1 LTAKFTAKARNKLYG
16 NELKE
21 AKVFDEAA
29 IRKAV
34 TAIIKAIGE
43 DPDREG
49 LVDTPKRVADM
60 YAEVFMGM
68 GVDPK
73 QELSVGYEL
82 GHREMV
88 IVRDI
93 PFYSMCEHHLLP
105 FYGVVHIGYIPNSD
119 GRVVGLSKL
128 ARVVEIVASRP
139 QIQERLTTEIA
150 DAIVGGLHPTGVAV
164 VVQAEHMC
172 MIMRGVKKP
181 GSNIITSALRG
192 AFRTKAASRAE
203 FISLIQIKQNQG

>member
-1 LTAKFTAKARNKLYG
+1 MFDKAR
-16 NELKE
+16 
-21 AKVFDEAA
+21 
-29 IRKAV
+29 IMSAV
-34 TAIIKAIGE
+34 TSIIEAIGE
-43 DPDREG
+43 DPEKEG
-49 LVDTPKRVADM
+49 LVDTPRRVAEM
-60 YAEVFMGM
+60 YAELFMGLD
-68 GVDPK
+68 VDPRE
-73 QELSVGYEL
+73 ELAVGYEL

-105 FYGVVHIGYIPNSD
+105 FYGVAHIGYIPDAN

-128 ARVVEIVASRP
+128 ARVVEIVTKRP
-139 QIQERLTTEIA
+139 QIQERVTTDIA
-150 DAIVGGLHPTGVAV
+150 DAIMDGLKPSGVAV

-192 AFRTKAASRAE
+192 TFRSKTKTRAE
-203 FISLIQIKQNQG
+203 FFSLIQGK